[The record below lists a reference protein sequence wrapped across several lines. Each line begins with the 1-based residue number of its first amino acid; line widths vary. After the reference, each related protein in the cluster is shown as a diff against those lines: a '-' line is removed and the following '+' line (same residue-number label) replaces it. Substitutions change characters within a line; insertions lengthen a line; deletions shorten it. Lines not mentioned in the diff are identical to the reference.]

1 VQWRKRF
8 QDPFVTERV
17 FCLYYFQYLFFFNT
31 YAMRLLTAILFLSA
45 NVLLAQS
52 PKSYYLTADRV
63 FDGEAMH
70 EGWAVVVEADK
81 IVSVGPKDKVKEP
94 AGAIKINYSNST
106 LLPGLIEGHSHLLL
120 YPYNITDWDTQV
132 LKETDAYRTA
142 RATVHAKNTL
152 MAGFTTARDLGTEGA
167 GYSDVAL
174 KRAINE
180 GVIPGPRLMV
190 AGRAIV
196 STGSYGPKGYDHD
209 QEIML
214 GAEAADGND
223 LVRVV
228 RDQIGK
234 GADFIKIYADYR
246 WGLQGEDQP
255 SFTLDELKLI
265 NEVTRSSGRVMVC
278 HAKSKE
284 AIKRAVMAGAET
296 IEHGDFIDVEIGKL
310 MKEHNVTYIPT
321 IAAVDMISQYRGW
334 KKGITPEP
342 ANVTNKKKSFKEAI
356 ASGVTIGMGGDV
368 GVFPHGENAL
378 EMELMVEYGMKAMDV
393 LKAAT
398 SVNARAFHLDN
409 QVGFLKEGLKA
420 DLLVVTGDP
429 SKSISDLRKVKF
441 VMKDGIVYKNEK

>member
-1 VQWRKRF
+1 MRGF
-8 QDPFVTERV
+8 F
-17 FCLYYFQYLFFFNT
+17 YFARHLFFCYLLCCKT
-31 YAMRLLTAILFLSA
+31 SLMRFKIIFILFLFA
-45 NVLLAQS
+45 LVVKAQT
-52 PKSYYLTADRV
+52 PTRYYLTADRV
-63 FDGEAMH
+63 FDGEIMH
-70 EGWAVVVEADK
+70 EDWAVIVEGDK
-81 IVSVGPKDKVKEP
+81 IIAAGSKDKIKEP
-94 AGAIKINYSNST
+94 TGATKINYPNST
-106 LLPGLIEGHSHLLL
+106 LTPGLIEGHSHLLL

-132 LKETDAYRTA
+132 LKETDSYRTA

-180 GVIPGPRLMV
+180 GIIPGPRLLV

-196 STGSYGPKGYDHD
+196 STGSYGPKGYDSD

-214 GAEAADGND
+214 GAEAADGNN
-223 LVRVV
+223 LIRVV

-246 WGLQGEDQP
+246 WGLNGEDQP
-255 SFTLDELKLI
+255 AFTLDELKLI

-321 IAAVDMISQYRGW
+321 IAAVDMISQYHGW
-334 KKGITPEP
+334 KKGVSPEP
-342 ANVTNKKKSFKEAI
+342 ANVTSKKKSFKDAI

-368 GVFPHGENAL
+368 GIFPHGENVL
-378 EMELMVEYGMKAMDV
+378 EMELMVEYGMKPLDV

-398 SVNARAFHLDN
+398 SINSRAFHLDN
-409 QVGFLKEGLKA
+409 QVGFIKEGLKA
-420 DLLVVTGDP
+420 DVVIVSGDP
-429 SKSISDLRKVKF
+429 SKNIADLRKVNF
-441 VMKDGIVYKNEK
+441 VMKDGIVYRNEK

>member
-1 VQWRKRF
+1 MKRILISLITF
-8 QDPFVTERV
+8 S
-17 FCLYYFQYLFFFNT
+17 
-31 YAMRLLTAILFLSA
+31 LTFSLH
-45 NVLLAQS
+45 AQTIT
-52 PKSYYLTADRV
+52 KYYLTADRI
-63 FDGEAMH
+63 FDGESMN
-70 EGWAVVVEADK
+70 EGWAVIVESNK
-81 IVSVGPKDKVKEP
+81 IVAAGPKDKVKEP
-94 AGAIKINYSNST
+94 SGATKINFPNST
-106 LLPGLIEGHSHLLL
+106 LTPGLIEGHSHLFL

-167 GYSDVAL
+167 GYADVAL

-180 GVIPGPRLMV
+180 GIIPGPRLMV

-196 STGSYGPKGYDHD
+196 STGSYGPKGYDND

-214 GAEAADGND
+214 GAEPADGND

-246 WGLQGEDQP
+246 WGLKGEDQP

-284 AIKRAVMAGAET
+284 AIRRAVLAGAET

-310 MKEHNVTYIPT
+310 MKEHNVTYFPT
-321 IAAVDMISQYRGW
+321 IAAVDVISQYRGW
-334 KKGITPEP
+334 KKGVTSEP
-342 ANVTNKKKSFKEAI
+342 ANVTNKKKSFKDAI

-368 GVFPHGENAL
+368 GVYHHGENVL
-378 EMELMVEYGMKAMDV
+378 EMELMVEYGMKTFDV

-398 SVNARAFHLDN
+398 SVNARAFHMEKE
-409 QVGFLKEGLKA
+409 VGFIKEGLLA
-420 DLLVVTGDP
+420 DIVIVSGDP
-429 SKSISDLRKVKF
+429 SKNISDLRKVKF
-441 VMKDGIVYKNEK
+441 VMKDGVVYKNEK

>member
-1 VQWRKRF
+1 MKRF
-8 QDPFVTERV
+8 FLLFVFSFIGLSLVAQTQIK
-17 FCLYYFQYLFFFNT
+17 YY
-31 YAMRLLTAILFLSA
+31 I
-45 NVLLAQS
+45 
-52 PKSYYLTADRV
+52 TADRI
-63 FDGEAMH
+63 FDGENMH
-70 EGWAVVVEADK
+70 EGWAVVTEGDK
-81 IVSVGPKDKVKEP
+81 ILAAGPKDKVKEP
-94 AGAIKINYSNST
+94 AGATKINFPNST
-106 LLPGLIEGHSHLLL
+106 LTPGLIEGHSHLLL

-132 LKETDAYRTA
+132 LKETDSYRTA
-142 RATVHAKNTL
+142 RATIHAKNTL

-180 GVIPGPRLMV
+180 GIIPGPRLMV

-214 GAEAADGND
+214 GAEPADGND

-246 WGLQGEDQP
+246 WGINGEDQP

-284 AIKRAVMAGAET
+284 AIRRAVLAGAET

-310 MKEHNVTYIPT
+310 MKEHNVTYFPT
-321 IAAVDMISQYRGW
+321 VSAVDVISQYRGW
-334 KKGITPEP
+334 KKGVTPEP
-342 ANVTNKKKSFKEAI
+342 ANVTHKKKSFKEAL

-368 GVFPHGENAL
+368 GVYPHGENVL
-378 EMELMVEYGMKAMDV
+378 EMELMVEYGMKTFDV

-398 SVNARAFHLDN
+398 SVNARAFHLEN
-409 QVGFLKEGLKA
+409 QVGFVKEGLKA
-420 DLLVVTGDP
+420 DIVIVTGDP
-429 SKSISDLRKVKF
+429 SKNISDLRKVKF
-441 VMKDGIVYKNEK
+441 VMKDGIVYRNEK

>member
-1 VQWRKRF
+1 MKILTSF
-8 QDPFVTERV
+8 
-17 FCLYYFQYLFFFNT
+17 
-31 YAMRLLTAILFLSA
+31 LL
-45 NVLLAQS
+45 LLANLLFAQT
-52 PKSYYLTADRV
+52 PKSYYLTTDRI
-63 FDGEAMH
+63 FDGEVMH
-70 EGWAVVVEADK
+70 TGWAVVVEADK
-81 IVSVGPKDKVKEP
+81 IISIGPKEKIKEP
-94 AGAIKINYSNST
+94 VGSIKINYPNST

-167 GYSDVAL
+167 GYSDGAL

-180 GVIPGPRLMV
+180 GIISGPRLMV

-214 GAEAADGND
+214 GAEPADGND

-246 WGLQGEDQP
+246 WGLNGEDQP
-255 SFTLDELKLI
+255 SFTLEELKLI

-284 AIKRAVMAGAET
+284 AIRRAVMAGAET
-296 IEHGDFIDVEIGKL
+296 IEHGDFIDVETGKL
-310 MKEHNVTYIPT
+310 MKEHNVTFIPT
-321 IAAVDMISQYRGW
+321 LAAVDMITQYRGW
-334 KKGITPEP
+334 KKGVAPDP
-342 ANVTNKKKSFKEAI
+342 ANVVNKKKSFKAAME
-356 ASGVTIGMGGDV
+356 SGVAIGMGGDV

-378 EMELMVEYGMKAMDV
+378 EMELMVEYGMKPMEV

-398 SVNARAFHLDN
+398 TINAKAFHLDQ
-409 QVGFLKEGLKA
+409 QVGAIKEGLKA
-420 DLLVVTGDP
+420 DLLIVSGDP
-429 SKSISDLRKVKF
+429 SNVISDLRKVKW
-441 VMKDGIVYKNEK
+441 VMKDGVVVRNEK

>member
-1 VQWRKRF
+1 MKHF
-8 QDPFVTERV
+8 
-17 FCLYYFQYLFFFNT
+17 LFG
-31 YAMRLLTAILFLSA
+31 LLLIAVSAIAQQKEFYITA
-45 NVLLAQS
+45 N
-52 PKSYYLTADRV
+52 RV

-70 EGWAVVVEADK
+70 ENWAVVVSGNK
-81 IVSVGPKDKVKEP
+81 IIAAGPKDQIKIP
-94 AGAIKINYSNST
+94 AGATVINKPNST

-132 LKETDAYRTA
+132 LKETDSYRTA

-180 GVIPGPRLMV
+180 GIIPGPRLLV

-209 QEIML
+209 MEIML
-214 GAEAADGND
+214 GAEPADGNN
-223 LVRVV
+223 LIRVV

-234 GADFIKIYADYR
+234 GADFIKVYADYR
-246 WGLQGEDQP
+246 WGLNGEDKP

-265 NEVTRSSGRVMVC
+265 NEVTRSSGRVLVC

-284 AIKRAVMAGAET
+284 AITRAVLAGAET
-296 IEHGDFIDVEIGKL
+296 IEHGDFIDIETGKL
-310 MKEHNVTYIPT
+310 MKQHNVTYIPT

-334 KKGITPEP
+334 VKGKSPEP
-342 ANVTNKKKSFKEAI
+342 ERVTIKKKSFKDALE
-356 ASGVTIGMGGDV
+356 SGVAIGKGGDV
-368 GVFPHGENAL
+368 GVFPHGENVL
-378 EMELMVEYGMKAMDV
+378 EMELMVEYGMKPIDV

-398 SVNARAFHLDN
+398 SVNAKAFHLEQ
-409 QVGFLKEGLKA
+409 QVGFVKPGMLA
-420 DLLVVTGDP
+420 DFVIVTGDP
-429 SKSISDLRKVKF
+429 SQNISTLRKVLW
-441 VMKDGIVYKNEK
+441 VMKDGVVYRDEK

>member
-1 VQWRKRF
+1 
-8 QDPFVTERV
+8 
-17 FCLYYFQYLFFFNT
+17 
-31 YAMRLLTAILFLSA
+31 MRLIVAFLLVST
-45 NVLLAQS
+45 NLLLAQS
-52 PKSYYLTADRV
+52 PTRYYLTADRV
-63 FDGEAMH
+63 FDGETIH
-70 EGWAVVVEADK
+70 EGWAVIVEGDK
-81 IVSVGPKDKVKEP
+81 IISAGPKDKVKEL
-94 AGAIKINYSNST
+94 AGAVKINYANST

-209 QEIML
+209 QQIML

-296 IEHGDFIDVEIGKL
+296 IEHGDFIDVEIGML

-334 KKGITPEP
+334 KKGVTPEP
-342 ANVTNKKKSFKEAI
+342 TNVTNKKKSFKEAI
-356 ASGVTIGMGGDV
+356 TSGVTIGMGGDV

-378 EMELMVEYGMKAMDV
+378 EMELMVEYGMKTMDV

-398 SVNARAFHLDN
+398 SVNARAFHLDKE
-409 QVGFLKEGLKA
+409 VGFIKEGLKA
-420 DLLVVTGDP
+420 DVLVVTGDP

-441 VMKDGIVYKNEK
+441 VMKDGIIYRNEK

>member
-1 VQWRKRF
+1 MKH
-8 QDPFVTERV
+8 
-17 FCLYYFQYLFFFNT
+17 LFI
-31 YAMRLLTAILFLSA
+31 ILFTA
-45 NVLLAQS
+45 FTINGYAQA
-52 PKSYYLTADRV
+52 PKSYYLSADRV
-63 FDGEAMH
+63 FDGEVMH
-70 EGWAVVVEADK
+70 EGWAIVVEADK

-94 AGAIKINYSNST
+94 AGAIKINYPNST

-196 STGSYGPKGYDHD
+196 STGSYGPKGYDSD

-334 KKGITPEP
+334 KKGVTPEP

-356 ASGVTIGMGGDV
+356 ASGVSIGMGGDV
-368 GVFPHGENAL
+368 GVFPHGENVL
-378 EMELMVEYGMKAMDV
+378 EMELMVEYGMKTLDV

-398 SVNARAFHLDN
+398 SVNAKAFHLDN

-420 DLLVVTGDP
+420 DLVVVSGDP

-441 VMKDGIVYKNEK
+441 VMKDGVVYRNEK

>member
-1 VQWRKRF
+1 M
-8 QDPFVTERV
+8 T
-17 FCLYYFQYLFFFNT
+17 T
-31 YAMRLLTAILFLSA
+31 RLT
-45 NVLLAQS
+45 LLASFLFSLHSYGQQS
-52 PKSYYLTADRV
+52 SYYLTADRV
-63 FDGEAMH
+63 FDGENLH
-70 EGWAVVVEADK
+70 EGWAVVVEGNRITAA
-81 IVSVGPKDKVKEP
+81 GPKATVKEP
-94 AGAIKINYSNST
+94 AGAARINFPNST
-106 LLPGLIEGHSHLLL
+106 LTPGLIEGHSHMLL

-132 LKETDAYRTA
+132 LKETDSYRTA

-167 GYSDVAL
+167 GYADVGL

-180 GVIPGPRLMV
+180 GIIPGPRLLV

-196 STGSYGPKGYDHD
+196 ATGSYGPKNYDHD
-209 QEIML
+209 QQIML

-234 GADFIKIYADYR
+234 GADLIKVYADYR
-246 WGLQGEDQP
+246 WGLNGDDRP

-284 AIKRAVMAGAET
+284 AIKRAVLAGAET
-296 IEHGDFIDVEIGKL
+296 IEHGDDLDSEIATL

-321 IAAVDMISQYRGW
+321 LAAVEMISQYRGW
-334 KKGITPEP
+334 KKGVSAEP
-342 ANVTNKKKSFKEAI
+342 ANVTNKKRSFKEAL

-368 GVFPHGENAL
+368 GVFAHGDNVL
-378 EMELMVEYGMKAMDV
+378 EMELMQAYGMKAIDV

-409 QVGFLKEGLKA
+409 QVGFIKPGLKA
-420 DLLVVTGDP
+420 DLLIIIGDP
-429 SKSISDLRKVKF
+429 SKNISDLRKVKF
-441 VMKDGIVYKNEK
+441 VMKDGVVYRNEK

>member
-1 VQWRKRF
+1 MKQF
-8 QDPFVTERV
+8 
-17 FCLYYFQYLFFFNT
+17 LFG
-31 YAMRLLTAILFLSA
+31 LLLIATTAIAQQKEFYITA
-45 NVLLAQS
+45 N
-52 PKSYYLTADRV
+52 RV
-63 FDGEAMH
+63 FDGEVMH
-70 EGWAVVVEADK
+70 ENWAVLVRGNTIAAA
-81 IVSVGPKDKVKEP
+81 GPKDQIKVP
-94 AGAIKINYSNST
+94 TGATVINKPNST

-132 LKETDAYRTA
+132 LKETDSYRTA

-180 GVIPGPRLMV
+180 GIILGPRLLV

-196 STGSYGPKGYDHD
+196 STGSYGPKGYDQD
-209 QEIML
+209 MEIML
-214 GAEAADGND
+214 GAEPADGNH
-223 LVRVV
+223 LIRVV

-246 WGLQGEDQP
+246 WGLNGEDKP

-284 AIKRAVMAGAET
+284 AITRAVLAGAET
-296 IEHGDFIDVEIGKL
+296 IEHGDFIDLETGKL
-310 MKEHNVTYIPT
+310 MKQHNVTYIPT

-334 KKGITPEP
+334 VKGKSPEP
-342 ANVTNKKKSFKEAI
+342 ERVTIKKKSFKEAI
-356 ASGVTIGMGGDV
+356 ESGVAIGMGGDV
-368 GVFPHGENAL
+368 GVFPHGENVL
-378 EMELMVEYGMKAMDV
+378 EMELMVEYGMKTLDV

-398 SVNARAFHLDN
+398 SVNAKAFHLDK
-409 QVGFLKEGLKA
+409 QVGFIKPGLLA
-420 DLLVVTGDP
+420 DFVIVSGDP
-429 SKSISDLRKVKF
+429 SQNISDLRKVQW
-441 VMKDGIVYKNEK
+441 VMKDGVVYRDEK

>member
-1 VQWRKRF
+1 MKILTSF
-8 QDPFVTERV
+8 
-17 FCLYYFQYLFFFNT
+17 
-31 YAMRLLTAILFLSA
+31 LLLSA
-45 NVLLAQS
+45 NLLFAQTA
-52 PKSYYLTADRV
+52 KSYYLTADRI
-63 FDGEAMH
+63 FDGEVMH
-70 EGWAVVVEADK
+70 TGWAVVVEADK
-81 IVSVGPKDKVKEP
+81 IVSIGPKEKIMES
-94 AGAIKINYSNST
+94 AGSIKINYPNST

-214 GAEAADGND
+214 GAEPADGND

-246 WGLQGEDQP
+246 WGINGEDQP

-284 AIKRAVMAGAET
+284 AIRRAVMAGAET
-296 IEHGDFIDVEIGKL
+296 IEHGDFIDVETGKL

-321 IAAVDMISQYRGW
+321 IAAVDMITQYRGW
-334 KKGITPEP
+334 KKGVAPDP
-342 ANVTNKKKSFKEAI
+342 ANVVNKKKSFKAALE
-356 ASGVTIGMGGDV
+356 SGVTIGMGGDV

-378 EMELMVEYGMKAMDV
+378 EMELMVEYGMKPMEV

-398 SVNARAFHLDN
+398 TINAKAFHLDQ
-409 QVGFLKEGLKA
+409 QVGAIKEGLKA
-420 DLLVVTGDP
+420 DLLIVSGDP
-429 SKSISDLRKVKF
+429 SNVISDLRKVKW
-441 VMKDGIVYKNEK
+441 VMKDGVVYRNEK

>member
-1 VQWRKRF
+1 VPSLFQVPFPDKFFIMKR
-8 QDPFVTERV
+8 
-17 FCLYYFQYLFFFNT
+17 YF
-31 YAMRLLTAILFLSA
+31 LLLCFYFIALCIA
-45 NVLLAQS
+45 AQA
-52 PKSYYLTADRV
+52 PTKYYLTADRV
-63 FDGEAMH
+63 FDGENMH
-70 EGWAVVVEADK
+70 TGWAVITEGTK
-81 IVSVGPKDKVKEP
+81 IVAAGPKEKVKEP
-94 AGAIKINYSNST
+94 AGATKINFPNST
-106 LLPGLIEGHSHLLL
+106 LTPGLIEGHSHLLL

-132 LKETDAYRTA
+132 LKETDSYRTA

-180 GVIPGPRLMV
+180 GIIPGPRLMV

-209 QEIML
+209 QAIML
-214 GAEAADGND
+214 GAEPADGND

-246 WGLQGEDQP
+246 WGINGEDQP

-284 AIKRAVMAGAET
+284 AIRRAVLAGAET

-321 IAAVDMISQYRGW
+321 VSAVDVISQYRGW
-334 KKGITPEP
+334 KKGVTPEP
-342 ANVTNKKKSFKEAI
+342 ANVTNKKKSFKEAL

-368 GVFPHGENAL
+368 GVYPHGENVL
-378 EMELMVEYGMKAMDV
+378 EMELMVEYGMNTFDV

-398 SVNARAFHLDN
+398 SVNARAFHLEN
-409 QVGFLKEGLKA
+409 QLGFVKEGLNA
-420 DLLVVTGDP
+420 DLVIVTGDP
-429 SKSISDLRKVKF
+429 SKNISDLRKVKF
-441 VMKDGIVYKNEK
+441 VMKDGVVYRNEK